1 MTIQVCEKCP
11 NVKLERDSE
20 SLTVHVEPGMP
31 PGHVISFFEEG
42 EPIVD
47 GEPGDLKFMI
57 RQPFDGRWERRG
69 NDLLINETI
78 SLVEALVGFEREL
91 EHLDGH
97 KFKIGVKVRGVDYL
111 GRNVSPGRS
120 EE

>member
-1 MTIQVCEKCP
+1 MHI
-11 NVKLERDSE
+11 
-20 SLTVHVEPGMP
+20 EPGMP

-42 EPIVD
+42 EPVVD

-97 KFKIGVKVRGVDYL
+97 KFKIGVQVCTGCGPL
-111 GRNVSPGRS
+111 GMSLIFAPCILLRLSPLLRA
-120 EE
+120 